1 MRSCSASVSN
11 VFRRFNNSIKMFSVP
26 VRSITTSAVFLVGL
40 FSQISGQTDY
50 CDPTLCKNN
59 LVHVGCGKSDNYGP
73 YCPVDRQLVPITE
86 EVKTFIL
93 DLHNVF
99 RATTARG
106 EVNNYASASRMP
118 TLIWDE
124 ELQKLAEYNVKTC
137 IYGHDYCRN
146 TKLFPLVG
154 QNIAANSFYGMEVT
168 PLDTMTE
175 LLHSWYGENENANQ
189 DYIDSYPLLGQDPP
203 KDIGHFTQIVMDKA
217 TAVGCA
223 MIQYTQNEQGH
234 DWVHQN
240 YVCNYSN
247 SIARGHPVY
256 VKGNPCELC
265 VTGCSTA
272 YPGLC
277 NIGEPVQPTAAW

>member
-1 MRSCSASVSN
+1 MVTLVKRFVTIIFTLAVLQRISA
-11 VFRRFNNSIKMFSVP
+11 
-26 VRSITTSAVFLVGL
+26 
-40 FSQISGQTDY
+40 QTDY
-50 CDPTLCKNN
+50 CDKALCKNN
-59 LVHVGCGKSDNYGP
+59 QPHVACGKSDNYGP
-73 YCPVDRQLVPITE
+73 FCPVNRELVPLTE
-86 EVKTFIL
+86 EVKNYIL
-93 DLHNVF
+93 DLHNQF
-99 RATTARG
+99 RSTVARG
-106 EVNNYASASRMP
+106 DVPGYAPASRMP
-118 TLIWDE
+118 TLVWDE

-146 TKLFPLVG
+146 TPDFPLVG

-175 LLHSWYGENENANQ
+175 LLYSWYGEYENANM

-203 KDIGHFTQIVMDKA
+203 KDIGHFTQIMMDKA
-217 TAVGCA
+217 VTIGCA

-247 SIARGHPVY
+247 SIARGHSVY
-256 VKGNPCELC
+256 IKGATCTLC
-265 VTGCSTA
+265 QTGCSEV

-277 NIGEPVQPTAAW
+277 NIGEQVAPTKT

>member
-1 MRSCSASVSN
+1 MVLLVKR
-11 VFRRFNNSIKMFSVP
+11 IVP
-26 VRSITTSAVFLVGL
+26 VLLVLAVVQRLNA
-40 FSQISGQTDY
+40 QRYY
-50 CDPTLCKNN
+50 CDKSLCKNN
-59 LVHVGCGKSDNYGP
+59 QPHVACGKGDSYGP
-73 YCPVDRQLVPITE
+73 FCPPNRELVPLSE
-86 EVKTFIL
+86 EVKRYIL
-93 DLHNVF
+93 DLHNQF
-99 RATTARG
+99 RSTVARG
-106 EVNNYASASRMP
+106 DVVGYSPASRMP
-118 TLIWDE
+118 TLVWND

-146 TKLFPLVG
+146 TPEYPLVG

-175 LLHSWYGENENANQ
+175 LLYSWYGEYENGNMGF
-189 DYIDSYPLLGQDPP
+189 INSYPLLGQDPP
-203 KDIGHFTQIVMDKA
+203 KDIGHFTQIMMDR
-217 TAVGCA
+217 AVSIGCA

-256 VKGNPCELC
+256 ISGPTCSKCE
-265 VTGCSTA
+265 TGCSQV

-277 NIGEPVQPTAAW
+277 NIGEQVEPTKT